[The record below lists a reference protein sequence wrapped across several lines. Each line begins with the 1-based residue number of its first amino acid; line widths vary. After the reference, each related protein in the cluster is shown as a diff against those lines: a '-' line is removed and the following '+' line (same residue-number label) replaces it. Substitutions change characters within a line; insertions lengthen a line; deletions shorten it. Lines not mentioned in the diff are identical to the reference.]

1 MKILLFALAI
11 GFVTQCS
18 AQDSLYDIGWT
29 ISIRTMDYSQK
40 VSLFQNENVNE
51 PVEGYFLCTEYEKL
65 LEGKIVKGGFNFLD
79 PKIIG
84 GLTESKFIRKQWVDN
99 KFPLRDLEVM
109 TSPLDVEKAIS
120 FNIYPQEETGCPDSI
135 NLFIK
140 YALFKLLKRNE
151 GDYLNSDFNINVHYK
166 LVKIP
171 FGQSVSFDFFD
182 KDFMPYNISLY
193 AEKKKKV
200 QNILTINEN
209 FILAKGIVNSARQS
223 KLKGRNFNFN
233 IEFVAID
240 SLKQLYNKKSS
251 FNNFLN
257 RIKQEGMN
265 SINYLR
271 SDNDKINLPVNIY
284 QCNLRF
290 PFHLYNIQKENAYK
304 NYKTRADIFRSDYN
318 IILVP
323 ISFEKD
329 ILTADLYVDY
339 KKIIPDDL
347 PRWTP
352 IKKRIQIQKDIGVR
366 INLPKEN
373 WSANF
378 TRSGEKYEIYGY
390 SDYEKYVNESII
402 ISFEN

>member
-1 MKILLFALAI
+1 MKILLFALAT
-11 GFVTQCS
+11 GFFTQCS
-18 AQDSLYDIGWT
+18 AQDSSFEIGWT
-29 ISIRTMDYSQK
+29 LTISTADNSQK
-40 VSLFQNENVNE
+40 VSLFQNKNVDE
-51 PVEGYFLCTEYEKL
+51 PFEGYFICTEYEKL

-84 GLTESKFIRKQWVDN
+84 GLTELKFFRQQWVGN
-99 KFPLRDLEVM
+99 KFPLRDIETM

-120 FNIYPQEETGCPDSI
+120 FNIYPQEQTDFSDSVS
-135 NLFIK
+135 LFFK
-140 YALFKLLKRNE
+140 YAVCKLLKRNN
-151 GDYLNSDFNINVHYK
+151 GDYLNSDFNINVRYK

-171 FGQSVSFDFFD
+171 FGQTVSFDFLD
-182 KDFMPYNISLY
+182 NDFVPFNIFLSVVKKHK
-193 AEKKKKV
+193 AES
-200 QNILTINEN
+200 ILTVDEN
-209 FILAKGIVNSARQS
+209 FVLAKEITNSAKQS
-223 KLKGRNFNFN
+223 KLKGTDFNFN

-257 RIKQEGMN
+257 RIKQEGIN
-265 SINYLR
+265 SVNCLK
-271 SDNDKINLPVNIY
+271 SDNDKINLPINIY
-284 QCNLRF
+284 QCKLSF
-290 PFHLYNIQKENAYK
+290 PFQLYNIQKENAYK
-304 NYKTRADIFRSDYN
+304 NYKTRADIFRSEYN

-323 ISFEKD
+323 ISYEKD
-329 ILTADLYVDY
+329 ILTADLFVDY

-378 TRSGEKYEIYGY
+378 IRSGEKYEIYGY
-390 SDYEKYVNESII
+390 SDYERFVNELII
-402 ISFEN
+402 INFEN